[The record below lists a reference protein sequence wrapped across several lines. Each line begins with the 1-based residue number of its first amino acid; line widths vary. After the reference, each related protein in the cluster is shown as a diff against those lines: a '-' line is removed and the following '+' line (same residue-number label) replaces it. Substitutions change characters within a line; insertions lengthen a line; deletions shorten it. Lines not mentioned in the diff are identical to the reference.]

1 MIGEIDDFGLT
12 RIVMV
17 QQHDERFSRVGRTA
31 LSHALLGA
39 ACHERIP
46 SSTLMTWP
54 AVRTPLQ
61 RRISPSRSR

>member
-1 MIGEIDDFGLT
+1 MIGEIDDQGLT
-12 RIVMV
+12 RIAKV

-31 LSHALLGA
+31 LSHAWLSA
-39 ACHERIP
+39 VCHERIP
-46 SSTLMTWP
+46 SSMLMTWP